1 MSDYPAPI
9 SYIND
14 EIEILSNPSMTE
26 ENKDYNNYNN
36 YPENNEIIN
45 NSINTPYS
53 KPIFSNVT

>member
-14 EIEILSNPSMTE
+14 EIETLSNPSMTE
-26 ENKDYNNYNN
+26 ENKDYNNCNN

-45 NSINTPYS
+45 NRLLILNL
-53 KPIFSNVT
+53 FFQM